1 MSTDHKR
8 SHDSELQWKA
18 SHWHAADWGRA
29 IKQSI
34 GLQDRTVLNMQTVL
48 IASVSDEEIVQ
59 LIIFVLQVN
68 RCLSKTQVLITA
80 SSQHD

>member
-1 MSTDHKR
+1 MSADHKR

-34 GLQDRTVLNMQTVL
+34 GLQDSTVLNMHSSNRECFWWRDSTVNHFRL
-48 IASVSDEEIVQ
+48 AGE
-59 LIIFVLQVN
+59 
-68 RCLSKTQVLITA
+68 
-80 SSQHD
+80 